1 MSPSRR
7 PGLDDRTSGGSAQSR
22 SSRASGRAGRE
33 GEGGVTGEGPGRER
47 PSGGGEHRRG
57 GRPRGATRQRILD
70 VALDLFNEHGY
81 DKTSLREI
89 ADALGFTKAAL
100 YYHFERKE
108 DILVALHLRLHA
120 LGRDVLDQLGQI
132 ERPLDAGAWLELLDR
147 SIDHVLAN
155 RKLLLLHLRNQNA
168 LQQIVDHEHNEA
180 DHQDMEEQLRRF
192 LADRALPLALRV
204 RMACSIGAVMGTLM
218 GATGAFGEVPTE
230 ELAQLLREAVGDLM
244 GFAGKGP
251 AVNGSAEG
259 ARDVIPASS

>member
-1 MSPSRR
+1 MPPSRR
-7 PGLDDRTSGGSAQSR
+7 SGPDDRAPGESAHAR
-22 SSRASGRAGRE
+22 SNRASGRAGRA
-33 GEGGVTGEGPGRER
+33 GGDAPRGAV
-47 PSGGGEHRRG
+47 GGERGRG

-132 ERPLDAGAWLELLDR
+132 EPALDARAWMELLDQF
-147 SIDHVLAN
+147 IDQVLAN
-155 RKLLLLHLRNQNA
+155 RKLFLLHLRNQNA
-168 LQQIVDHEHNEA
+168 MEQIVEHEHNEA

-192 LADRALPLALRV
+192 LADRALPLTLRV

-218 GATGAFGEVPTE
+218 GAGGAFGDVPTE
-230 ELAQLLREAVGDLM
+230 ELAGLLRDAVRDLM
-244 GFAGKGP
+244 DAPRPGSV
-251 AVNGSAEG
+251 VNGSTEA
-259 ARDVIPASS
+259 ARDVIPAGS